1 MDSDTGKK
9 ITNQRILVGGK
20 VMETLAHIALIV
32 GFILLFILAA
42 ACLIIF
48 TIMVAGDPDEGTD
61 KIINNKKE

>member
-1 MDSDTGKK
+1 
-9 ITNQRILVGGK
+9 
-20 VMETLAHIALIV
+20 METLAHIALIV

-61 KIINNKKE
+61 KIINNKQK